1 MALLADTRGAK
12 LTKMLSEA
20 NQQNWFLKRQV
31 STHTHIVYIVFVPNY
46 RWIIGKKMVREKEKR
61 KNDVTLMCY

>member
-46 RWIIGKKMVREKEKR
+46 RWIIGKKMYGMSIIHGMYLV
-61 KNDVTLMCY
+61 NSI